1 MHTTHTSTS
10 QSRGG
15 SYNSHEVNTRSMQLE
30 IDRLHKRLRRRT
42 SLSFDPSSND
52 DGDDSY
58 RPKSKTPPSESFLY
72 DKDHHY
78 KQKSKSPS
86 CKGLGNDA
94 MSRALN

>member
-1 MHTTHTSTS
+1 
-10 QSRGG
+10 
-15 SYNSHEVNTRSMQLE
+15 MQLE
-30 IDRLHKRLRRRT
+30 IDRLHRRLRRRT

-94 MSRALN
+94 MSKALNQISKSSFTRRIEGGKLPQCFT